1 MTTNAETPR
10 GQTGAFPKDQQG
22 GGSEDRVEQEQ
33 PSSDAA
39 DILTELWAE
48 AKIAYLARTFP
59 KYGSPAWIA
68 LAPHDPRRLAAAL
81 YAAEMWRKYG
91 DEEELLRWFR
101 EAHRSRPPLADGL
114 SRAELDQRA
123 KPLPA
128 HQLQAT
134 PGWPPVQVPGKPG
147 QYLTYT
153 EGRAAA

>member
-1 MTTNAETPR
+1 MTMNAETPR
-10 GQTGAFPKDQQG
+10 AESGAFPQDSAAG
-22 GGSEDRVEQEQ
+22 GKSAATVPQDP

-48 AKIAYLARTFP
+48 AKVAYLASTFP

-68 LAPHDPRRLAAAL
+68 LEPHDPRRLAAAL

-91 DEEELLRWFR
+91 DEEALLQWFR
-101 EAHRSRPPLADGL
+101 EANRSRPPLADGL

-123 KPLPA
+123 KPKPP

-134 PGWPPVQVPGKPG
+134 PGWPPIRVPGG
-147 QYLTYT
+147 NGRYLMHRR
-153 EGRAAA
+153 EAA